1 MGKIKIDIKEQ
12 SIGIKVVL
20 ASIAALL
27 FRGTLD
33 IFYVK
38 YIVRIYGGEFPSNDI
53 GVVRLLE
60 SYIIALFL
68 VICIASSLSSRSG
81 TTCLLY
87 CCNSSTT
94 LYGLADHQLYHC
106 MLIWALLYLQW
117 PELTK
122 IKSS

>member
-33 IFYVK
+33 IFYVN
-38 YIVRIYGGEFPSNDI
+38 YIVRIYAGEFPLNDI

-68 VICIASSLSSRSG
+68 VICIASSLYRRWRASG
-81 TTCLLY
+81 IVVVLY
-87 CCNSSTT
+87 YIVVIVPLTSQ
-94 LYGLADHQLYHC
+94 YMGLRMHQLY
-106 MLIWALLYLQW
+106 Y
-117 PELTK
+117 
-122 IKSS
+122 